1 MALQHKITDA
11 DLLDYVEG
19 RMAGEDRATM
29 ALRLADDP
37 GLAGQ
42 CAAVRAQIV
51 KLRMLRSII
60 PLEPVPREWLLLL
73 ANFERR

>member
-1 MALQHKITDA
+1 MALQQKITDA

-19 RMAGEDRATM
+19 RMAGEDRAAM

-37 GLAGQ
+37 SLACQ
-42 CAAVRAQIV
+42 CAAVRAQLV
-51 KLRMLRSII
+51 KLRMLRSIL